1 MPLPKNPRVA
11 LLGYML
17 ESNGFAPVATEKD
30 FRRTWVD
37 GDGILKDAAAKAP
50 REPGGFVGFISG
62 MNASGAWEPVP
73 LLYTSA
79 GASGPMEQ
87 AFLDKFLKIV
97 EERIKAA
104 MPFDGIY
111 IQDHGAAGA
120 TADTDPDGTL
130 FALVRRVVGPDIPI
144 VATLDLHAN
153 VSEAMVR
160 NTDVLIAY
168 LTNPHIDM
176 VERGREAAFAMR
188 ELLSG
193 VKTAKAF
200 IPVPLLPPQ
209 VALLS
214 DRGPYGEA
222 IAKGQKAVKGSIL
235 NVSVLGNCSFSDS
248 PKTGMSVIVTAR
260 ENQKAA
266 DDLAKDLAQYLWDQ
280 RHRLAPKVMSVEDAA
295 ARLKAACEDPQK
307 KPLLFADCAD
317 NPGGGGRGNTIHV
330 LKAFLAAGI
339 DRTVF
344 AIHNDPLLA
353 AEAHRLGVGAKF
365 QAQLNRD
372 EDNPLSGRLT
382 APAEVMALSDGEI
395 IGRRGTIGG
404 RKASLGPSVRLRLD
418 GRIDVVFISIR
429 QQCFDTEM
437 IEHLG
442 LKVRD
447 MRGVVVKS
455 RGHFRAGFNDIFSDD
470 QIMEVDAP
478 GLTTP
483 VLQRLPWTNL
493 RRPIWPL
500 DADMSWQ
507 VPSEVG
513 VR

>member
-1 MPLPKNPRVA
+1 MPAPKNPRIA
-11 LLGYML
+11 LLGYIL
-17 ESNGFAPVATEKD
+17 ETNGFAPMATEKD
-30 FRRTWVD
+30 FRRTWMD
-37 GDGILKDAAAKAP
+37 GDAILEDAAAKAP

-62 MNASGAWEPVP
+62 MNASGAWTPVP

-79 GASGPMEQ
+79 GASGPMDQ
-87 AFLDKFLKIV
+87 AFLDTFLEIV
-97 EERIKAA
+97 EDRLKAA

-120 TADTDPDGTL
+120 TVDWDPDGTL
-130 FALVRRVVGPDIPI
+130 FALIRKVVGPDVPVI
-144 VATLDLHAN
+144 ATLDLHAN
-153 VSEAMVR
+153 VSTAMVK

-188 ELLSG
+188 ELLAG

-200 IPVPLLPPQ
+200 IQVPILPPQ

-222 IAKGQKAVKGSIL
+222 IDKGQKAAKGSIL
-235 NVSVLGNCSFSDS
+235 NVSVLGNCSFADS

-266 DDLAKDLAQYLWDQ
+266 DDLAKDLARYLWDQ
-280 RHRLAPKVMSVEDAA
+280 RHRLAPKVTSIEEATK
-295 ARLKAACEDPQK
+295 RLKAVIADPTK

-317 NPGGGGRGNTIHV
+317 NPGGGGRGNTTHI
-330 LKAFLAAGI
+330 LKAFLEAGI
-339 DRTVF
+339 GQTVF
-344 AIHNDPLLA
+344 AIHNDPSLA
-353 AEAHRLGVGAKF
+353 AEAHKRGVGARF
-365 QAQLNRD
+365 QAQINRD
-372 EDNPLSGRLT
+372 EEHPMSGRLT
-382 APAEVMALSDGEI
+382 VPAEVMAVSDGEI

-404 RKASLGPSVRLRLD
+404 RKASLGPSARLRLD
-418 GRIDVVFISIR
+418 GRIDVVFITIR

-447 MRGVVVKS
+447 LRGIVVKS
-455 RGHFRAGFNDIFSDD
+455 RGHFRAGFNDIFTDD

-493 RRPIWPL
+493 RRPLWPL

-507 VPSEVG
+507 VPAEVA

>member
-1 MPLPKNPRVA
+1 MPAPKNPRIA
-11 LLGYML
+11 LLGYLL
-17 ESNGFAPVATEKD
+17 ETNGFAPMATEED

-79 GASGPMEQ
+79 GASGPMDQ
-87 AFLDKFLKIV
+87 AFLDTFLEIV
-97 EERIKAA
+97 EKRIKAA
-104 MPFDGIY
+104 LPFDGIY

-120 TADTDPDGTL
+120 TVDTDPDGTL
-130 FALVRRVVGPDIPI
+130 FALVRKVVGPDIPI

-160 NTDVLIAY
+160 NTDLLIAY

-222 IAKGQKAVKGSIL
+222 IDMGQKAVKGSIL

-266 DDLAKDLAQYLWDQ
+266 DDLAKELAQHLWDQ
-280 RHRLAPKVMSVEDAA
+280 RHRLAPKVMALEDAVK
-295 ARLKAACEDPQK
+295 RLKAACEDPQK

-353 AEAHRLGVGAKF
+353 AEAHRLGVGANF

-404 RKASLGPSVRLRLD
+404 RKASLGPSARIRLD

-442 LKVRD
+442 IKVRD
-447 MRGVVVKS
+447 MRGIVVKS

-500 DADMSWQ
+500 DADMAWK
-507 VPSEVG
+507 VPAEVG

>member
-1 MPLPKNPRVA
+1 MPAPKNPRIA
-11 LLGYML
+11 LLGYIL
-17 ESNGFAPVATEKD
+17 ETNGFAPMATEKD

-62 MNASGAWEPVP
+62 MNASGAWTPVP

-79 GASGPMEQ
+79 GASGPMDQ
-87 AFLDKFLKIV
+87 AFLDTFLEIV
-97 EERIKAA
+97 AERIKAA

-120 TADTDPDGTL
+120 TVDIDPDGTL
-130 FALVRRVVGPDIPI
+130 FALVRKVVGPDIPI

-176 VERGREAAFAMR
+176 VERGREAAGAMR

-200 IPVPLLPPQ
+200 VPVPILPPQ
-209 VALLS
+209 VALLT

-222 IAKGQKAVKGSIL
+222 IDKGQKAAKGSIL
-235 NVSVLGNCSFSDS
+235 NVSVLGNCSFADS

-260 ENQKAA
+260 ENQAAA
-266 DDLAKDLAQYLWDQ
+266 DALAKELAQFLWDQ
-280 RHRLAPKVMSVEDAA
+280 RLRLVPKVMEIEEAVR
-295 ARLKAACEDPQK
+295 RLKAVCADPAK

-317 NPGGGGRGNTIHV
+317 NPGGGGRGNTVHV
-330 LKAFLAAGI
+330 LKAFLEAGI
-339 DRTVF
+339 DRTAF
-344 AIHNDPLLA
+344 GIFNDPPLA
-353 AEAHRLGVGAKF
+353 AEAHRLGVGARF
-365 QAQLNRD
+365 TAQLNRD
-372 EDNPLSGRLT
+372 ETNKLSGKLT
-382 APAEVMALSDGEI
+382 APAEVMAVSDGEFV
-395 IGRRGTIGG
+395 GRRGTMGG
-404 RKASLGPSVRLRLD
+404 RKGSLGPTAWLRLD
-418 GRIDVVFISIR
+418 GRIDVVFITNR
-429 QQCFDTEM
+429 QQCLDTEM

-442 LKVRD
+442 IKVQD

-455 RGHFRAGFNDIFSDD
+455 RGHFRAGFNDIFADE
-470 QIMEVDAP
+470 QILEVDAP

>member
-1 MPLPKNPRVA
+1 MPAPKNPRIA
-11 LLGYML
+11 LLGYIL
-17 ESNGFAPVATEKD
+17 ETNGFAPMATEKD

-62 MNASGAWEPVP
+62 MNASGAWTPVP

-79 GASGPMEQ
+79 GASGPMDQ
-87 AFLDKFLKIV
+87 AFLDTFLEIV
-97 EERIKAA
+97 AERIKAA

-120 TADTDPDGTL
+120 TVDIDPDGTL
-130 FALVRRVVGPDIPI
+130 FALVRKVVGPDIPI

-160 NTDVLIAY
+160 HTDVLIAY

-176 VERGREAAFAMR
+176 VERGREAAGAMR

-200 IPVPLLPPQ
+200 VPVPILPPQ
-209 VALLS
+209 VALLT

-222 IAKGQKAVKGSIL
+222 IDKGQKAAKGSIL
-235 NVSVLGNCSFSDS
+235 NVSVLGNCSFADS

-260 ENQKAA
+260 ENQAAA
-266 DDLAKDLAQYLWDQ
+266 DALAKELAQYLWDQ
-280 RHRLAPKVMSVEDAA
+280 RLRFVPKVMEIEEAVK
-295 ARLKAACEDPQK
+295 RLKAVCGDPTK

-330 LKAFLAAGI
+330 LKAFLEAGI
-339 DRTVF
+339 DRTAF
-344 AIHNDPLLA
+344 GIFNDPLLA
-353 AEAHRLGVGAKF
+353 AEAHRLSVGARF
-365 QAQLNRD
+365 TAQLNRD
-372 EDNPLSGRLT
+372 ETNKLSGKLT
-382 APAEVMALSDGEI
+382 APAEVMAVSDGEFV
-395 IGRRGTIGG
+395 GRRGTMGG
-404 RKASLGPSVRLRLD
+404 RKGSLGPSAWLRLD
-418 GRIDVVFISIR
+418 GRIDVVFITNR
-429 QQCFDTEM
+429 QQCLDTEM

-442 LKVRD
+442 IKVRD

-455 RGHFRAGFNDIFSDD
+455 RGHFRAGFNDIFADE
-470 QIMEVDAP
+470 QILEVDAP

>member
-1 MPLPKNPRVA
+1 MAPPRIA
-11 LLGYML
+11 LLGFIL
-17 ESNGFAPVATEKD
+17 ETNGFAPIATEAD
-30 FRRTWVD
+30 FRRTWMD
-37 GDGILKDAAAKAP
+37 GEAILNDAAAKAP

-62 MNASGAWEPVP
+62 MNAGEAWTPVP
-73 LLYTSA
+73 LFYTSA
-79 GASGPMEQ
+79 GASGPMDQ
-87 AFLDKFLKIV
+87 VFLDKFLKIL
-97 EERIKAA
+97 EERLKAA

-111 IQDHGAAGA
+111 VQDHGAAGA
-120 TADTDPDGTL
+120 TVDIDPDGTI
-130 FALVRRVVGPDIPI
+130 FALIRKVVGPGVPI

-153 VSEAMVR
+153 VSDTMVR
-160 NTDVLIAY
+160 NTDVLISY

-200 IPVPLLPPQ
+200 IQVPILPPK
-209 VALLS
+209 VSLLS

-235 NVSVLGNCSFSDS
+235 NVSVLGNCSFADS

-266 DDLAKDLAQYLWDQ
+266 DDLAKELAQYLWDQ
-280 RHRLAPKVMSVEDAA
+280 RDRLRPKVMEIDEAVRRVKAVLADP
-295 ARLKAACEDPQK
+295 AR

-330 LKAFLAAGI
+330 LKAFLENGI
-339 DRTVF
+339 DRTAYGIF
-344 AIHNDPLLA
+344 NDPQLA
-353 AEAHRLGVGAKF
+353 AEAHRLGIGARF
-365 QAQLNRD
+365 TAQLNRD
-372 EDNPLSGRLT
+372 ETNKLSGKLT
-382 APAEVMALSDGEI
+382 APAQVMGLSDGEFV
-395 IGRRGTIGG
+395 GRRGTMGG
-404 RKASLGPSVRLRLD
+404 RKGSLGQTAWLRLD
-418 GRIDVVFISIR
+418 GRIDVVFITNR
-429 QQCFDTEM
+429 QQCLDTEM
-437 IEHLG
+437 IEHIG
-442 LKVRD
+442 IKVRD
-447 MRGVVVKS
+447 MRCVVVKS
-455 RGHFRAGFNDIFSDD
+455 RGHFRAGFNDIFADE
-470 QIMEVDAP
+470 QILEVDSP

-500 DADMSWQ
+500 EENMTWQ
-507 VPSEVG
+507 VPAEVA